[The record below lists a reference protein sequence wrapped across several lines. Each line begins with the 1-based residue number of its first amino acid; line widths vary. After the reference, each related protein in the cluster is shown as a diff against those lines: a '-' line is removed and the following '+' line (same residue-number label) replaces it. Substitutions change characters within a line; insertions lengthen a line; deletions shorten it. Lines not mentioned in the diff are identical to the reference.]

1 MKKINFLAIII
12 AVLVVI
18 VVGVTIFLVFG
29 SNKDSENNIIY
40 AGTNVDEIKSF
51 IEDNNIKNY
60 YFDKDSV
67 FLYDV
72 EIFGDDADVEIIC
85 SNDMIKTMTMNYT
98 LFLPYDEDEKI
109 DVDDTENDVADTEIT
124 YYEFTEKDKE
134 NIEKSFNKIKDELGK
149 ELGCSLEQYDII
161 PTQTGVELQDNADM
175 FFKGL
180 FVKEYSVMDKFGVLW
195 FLRYEA
201 SYGVATAT
209 IVKVVN
215 DESYKGIIPALDLT
229 K

>member
-1 MKKINFLAIII
+1 MKRINFLAIII

-18 VVGVTIFLVFG
+18 VVAVTMFFVFG
-29 SNKDSENNIIY
+29 SNEESKNNTVS
-40 AGTNVDEIKSF
+40 ASTNANEIKSF
-51 IEDNNIKNY
+51 IENNNIKNY
-60 YFDKDSV
+60 SVDKDSA

-72 EIFGDDADVEIIC
+72 EVFSDDADVEIIY

-109 DVDDTENDVADTEIT
+109 DVDDTEKDIADTEIT

-134 NIEKSFNKIKDELGK
+134 NIEKSFNKIKDALGK
-149 ELGCSLEQYDII
+149 ELGCTIEQYDLI
-161 PTQTGVELQDNADM
+161 PTQSGVDLQDNTDM
-175 FFKGL
+175 FFEGL
-180 FVKEYSVMDKFGVLW
+180 FVKEYSVMDKFGILW